1 MYLQN
6 SKNNINVDTYHRYS
20 LFLDVADLPEG
31 GFIVA
36 TPEGMD
42 DNHEGWG
49 SFNCSS
55 TDGPL
60 GPVCDTNRT
69 R

>member
-1 MYLQN
+1 MH
-6 SKNNINVDTYHRYS
+6 IIHVH
-20 LFLDVADLPEG
+20 LDVADLPEG

-36 TPEGMD
+36 TPKGMD

-69 R
+69 K